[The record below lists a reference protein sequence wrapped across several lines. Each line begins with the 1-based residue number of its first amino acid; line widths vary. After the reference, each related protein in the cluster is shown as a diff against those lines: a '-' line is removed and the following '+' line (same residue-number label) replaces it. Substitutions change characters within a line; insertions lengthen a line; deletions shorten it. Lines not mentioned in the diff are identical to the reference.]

1 MKLVVLCAV
10 ALMTAAFFGRTSAA
24 ADGRHEV
31 DRSTGRNF
39 AFESTRFGVALPADV
54 TTSLDS
60 ASDFGIYTFKRG
72 ARVLL
77 QAYVGNQPID
87 TVFREHRQYAT
98 FGRINSMPDES
109 IVYAY
114 PGDILSREIIVTL
127 SNVGP
132 WPRFVH
138 MWYLNLST
146 PEATIADQI
155 ISSIGVVSGG
165 ATSKYAARGA
175 QARPTSWGGP
185 GTWGAKA
192 QQLLKTGTP

>member
-1 MKLVVLCAV
+1 VKSVVFGAV
-10 ALMTAAFFGRTSAA
+10 VIVLMTTAFSGRASAA
-24 ADGRHEV
+24 GP
-31 DRSTGRNF
+31 NF
-39 AFESTRFGVALPADV
+39 AFESTRFGVALPAGV
-54 TTSLDS
+54 TASLDS
-60 ASDFGIYTFKRG
+60 ANDYGIYTFKRG

-87 TVFREHRQYAT
+87 TVFHEHHQYAT

-127 SNVGP
+127 SNAGP

-138 MWYLNLST
+138 MWYLNLSS

-165 ATSKYAARGA
+165 APSKYAARGA
-175 QARPTSWGGP
+175 QGTAAGWGAP
-185 GTWGAKA
+185 GTWGARA
-192 QQLLKTGTP
+192 QQLLKADTPKN